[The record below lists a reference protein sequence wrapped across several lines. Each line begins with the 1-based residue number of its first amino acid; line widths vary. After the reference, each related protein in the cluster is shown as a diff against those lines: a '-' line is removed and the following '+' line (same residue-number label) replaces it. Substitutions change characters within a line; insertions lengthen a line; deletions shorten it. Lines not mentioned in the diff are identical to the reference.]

1 MKIMMEIPNRAIL
14 GSLLILNMLMATRIS
29 ITCSIHPVLK
39 RTPRSLL
46 SPKLFPKSYPC
57 PLWSSSFSFCLHTLH
72 KSTSRAPSLSR
83 YCSSL
88 SALSMAAATA
98 VGEPI
103 EANPLIG
110 DFDFPPFDVVEAK
123 HVRPGIRTLL
133 KNLVCFVLFFFHVTV
148 FSVILFGFFF
158 FVIFLFFVFM
168 VSCVQFGFLG
178 FLCYD
183 CMLGV

>member
-1 MKIMMEIPNRAIL
+1 MKLMMEIPNRAIL
-14 GSLLILNMLMATRIS
+14 GSLLIVIMLMATRIS

-57 PLWSSSFSFCLHTLH
+57 PLWSSSFSFCLHTLR

-88 SALSMAAATA
+88 SALSMAASTA
-98 VGEPI
+98 VDEPI
-103 EANPLIG
+103 EANPLIR

-123 HVRPGIRTLL
+123 HVRPGIRALL

-148 FSVILFGFFF
+148 FWVILFGFFCF
-158 FVIFLFFVFM
+158 FVIILLCFWVYGFVCSVR
-168 VSCVQFGFLG
+168 VSGFLM
-178 FLCYD
+178 LC
-183 CMLGV
+183 LHF